1 MKAVLASNNKH
12 KLTEIKTILAGK
24 FEDIL
29 TLKDLGIDVE
39 IEENGKTFEE
49 NAYIKAYTVA
59 KMTGL
64 PSIGDDSGICA
75 IALGGNEPG
84 IYSARYAG
92 EPCNDAN
99 NNKKLLDKLHSLE
112 KDGFQAD
119 RTAYFQSVVVLCY
132 PDGKYISGSGR
143 TYGKIIDEYRG
154 SNGFGYDPIFLS
166 DELGKTF
173 GEAVMQEKN
182 TISHRSRALKD
193 LLDKMQMQNG
203 N

>member
-12 KLTEIKTILAGK
+12 KLIEIKAMLSDK
-24 FEDIL
+24 FDDIL
-29 TLKDLGIDVE
+29 TLKDLGIEIE
-39 IEENGKTFEE
+39 IEENGKTFEQ
-49 NAYIKAYTVA
+49 NAYIKASIIA

-64 PSIGDDSGICA
+64 PAIGDDSGICVN
-75 IALGGNEPG
+75 ALNGEPN

-92 EPCNDAN
+92 EPCNDRN
-99 NNKKLLDKLHSLE
+99 NNEKLLSKLHALE
-112 KDGFQAD
+112 SDGNKVD

-132 PDGKYISGSGR
+132 PDGSYVSGSGR

-154 SNGFGYDPIFLS
+154 VNGFGYDPIFLS

-173 GEAVMQEKN
+173 GEAVMEEKN

-193 LLDKMQMQNG
+193 LLSKL
-203 N
+203 